1 MAVSRAETLTSSNKK
16 TEYFSD
22 IPNNFTQTL
31 FGNEL
36 TKVINERSITQS
48 IKNLIY
54 TNLGERMFQ
63 PTVGSDILAMLF
75 QPNLEDYREEIEL
88 YIQTTIAN
96 YEPRAEIIQVL
107 FPTDNIPDNINREAF
122 PDSVIN
128 ENSVELSIIYRVI
141 NNPEPLTLNLVL
153 KRVR

>member
-1 MAVSRAETLTSSNKK
+1 MAISRAETLTSSNKK

-22 IPNNFTQTL
+22 IPNSFAQTP

-36 TKVINERSITQS
+36 TKVINERSVTQS

-54 TNLGERMFQ
+54 TNLGERLFQ
-63 PTVGSDILAMLF
+63 PTVGSDLMAMLF
-75 QPNLEDYREEIEL
+75 QPNFEDYRNEIEL
-88 YIQTTIAN
+88 YIRTTIDN
-96 YEPRAEIIQVL
+96 YEPRAEILQVL
-107 FPTDNIPDNINREAF
+107 FPTDSTVENISREAF
-122 PDSVIN
+122 PDSVID

-141 NNPEPLTLNLVL
+141 NNPEPLTLTLVL